1 MSNVINFLNGLK
13 QQTDEMRKKYL
24 RDKLIDYY
32 NTINQGKVSIP
43 AFMLADVDIARCEKE
58 HSINKWYKK
67 LIEAKQNGLRR

>member
-1 MSNVINFLNGLK
+1 MGNVISFLNGLK
-13 QQTDEMRKKYL
+13 QQTYEMRKRCL

-58 HSINKWYKK
+58 NSINKWYKK
-67 LIEAKQNGLRR
+67 LIEAR

>member
-1 MSNVINFLNGLK
+1 MGDVISFLKGLK
-13 QQTDEMRKKYL
+13 QQTYEMRKKYL

-58 HSINKWYKK
+58 KSIDKWYKK
-67 LIEAKQNGLRR
+67 LIEAR